1 MAETSTPDKTSRT
14 LLPWIAATAFFMQ
27 ALDSTI
33 LNTALPSIAL
43 DLGYSPLSM
52 QSVIVSYTI
61 TLALFIPLSGWLSDR
76 FGTSNV
82 FRVAVALFV
91 LGSLACA
98 LSRDLSQ
105 LILSRILQG
114 LGGSMMVPVARLA
127 ILYTYPKKLLM
138 RVMNFVVIPGLVGP
152 LIGPTLGGWLVE
164 LASWHWIFLIN
175 IPIGIFGIWMAGKG
189 MPNIKKQVGG
199 FDTLGFILFSGALS
213 LLTFCLEIS
222 SSGKAGFGYIAI
234 FFVIALLLI
243 ILYIYHAKGNSDP
256 LINLDLFK
264 IRTLR
269 VGLAGN
275 LFTRL
280 GIGGFPL
287 ILPLML
293 QVGFGYPAST
303 AGMILIPMAAANLL
317 TKPIVV
323 PVIKKFG
330 HKNTLLVN
338 TLVLAGIMALFALLN
353 AETPLIWMVLLLF
366 LYGTISS
373 LQFTS
378 MNTISMADLNES
390 NSSAANSV
398 IAVNQQLS
406 FSFGVSFAGFLLLNL
421 SRLQGEI
428 EGSLLAFKY
437 SFLILSG
444 ITAFSALVFAKLK
457 AGDGAKLSGHVRTRQ
472 KD

>member
-1 MAETSTPDKTSRT
+1 MPAPAPDKSSRT
-14 LLPWIAATAFFMQ
+14 ILPWIAAIAFFMQ

-33 LNTALPSIAL
+33 LNTALPSIAA

-52 QSVIVSYTI
+52 QSVVVSYTI

-127 ILYTYPKKLLM
+127 ILYSYPKKLLM

-175 IPIGIFGIWMAGKG
+175 IPIGIFGIWMATSG
-189 MPNIKKQVGG
+189 MPNIKKPVGG

-213 LLTFCLEIS
+213 LLTFCLES
-222 SSGKAGFGYIAI
+222 GSSGALGAGYIAL
-234 FFVIALLLI
+234 FFAIALLLI
-243 ILYIYHAKGNSDP
+243 LLYIYHARGDGNP
-256 LINLDLFK
+256 LINLNLFK

-269 VGLAGN
+269 VALAGN
-275 LFTRL
+275 LATRL

-287 ILPLML
+287 LLPLML

-323 PVIKKFG
+323 PVIKRFG
-330 HKNTLLVN
+330 HKNTLIAN
-338 TLVLAGIMALFALLN
+338 TLVLAVIMALFALIS
-353 AETPLIWMVLLLF
+353 AQTPLVWMVLLL
-366 LYGTISS
+366 LVYGTISS

-378 MNTISMADLNES
+378 MNTIAMADLDES

-406 FSFGVSFAGFLLLNL
+406 FSFGVSFTGFLLLNL
-421 SRLQGEI
+421 SKLEPA
-428 EGSLLAFKY
+428 GSGTVNTFKY
-437 SFLILSG
+437 TFLILAG
-444 ITAFSALVFAKLK
+444 ITALSALVFAKLK
-457 AGDGAKLSGHVRTRQ
+457 PADGAKLSGHRG
-472 KD
+472 